1 MSSEVTGHTINMVGQ
16 AVSRRDGYLKVT
28 GQARYSAEIPL
39 ANIAH
44 ASILQS
50 TITSGRITHIDTQAA
65 ETVPGVLAIITHRNA
80 PKLAHAPVSLE
91 MGGRQTTMGSAGQQF
106 MPLQDERILYNG
118 QHVAVVVAETLEQAQ
133 FAASLIDVQYQQDE
147 PITSLDSAEVFR
159 PDNVWGEPPDTSKGD
174 VTQGMAHADVRV
186 EQTYITAVQNNA
198 TMEMH
203 STTADWE
210 GDALT
215 LYESSTWVYG
225 VRRAVAHWFQMPEE
239 KVRVIQHFV
248 GGSFG
253 SKGPT
258 WPHVALTAIAAR
270 QVGRPVR
277 LMLSRHQ
284 EFTSA
289 GYRPEIHHTIQLGA
303 TRDGK
308 LTAVAHHALAE
319 TSMFDTR
326 VVAPV
331 TKTTRKLY
339 ECPNITTTY
348 RLAHLNLPGPFTMRG
363 PGESPGLFAVECAMD
378 ELAYALDMDPLE
390 LRLRNYAERD
400 PESGLPWSSKS
411 LRECYQ
417 QGAERFGWSKRN
429 PQPRSMRDGDTLV
442 GWGMA
447 TMAYDAKAAKTSA
460 LARIFADGH
469 VVVQSATCDQG
480 TGSYTIMSQ
489 IAADAL
495 HIPFEQVRFE
505 LGDTRMPEAP
515 ISAGSQTT
523 ASVGAAVQT
532 ACTTLR
538 EKIISLAC
546 THPSS
551 PLFGSSQQQVV
562 VEDGVVRRKDDTE
575 RCMSYTDIL
584 HLSQKGVLEVTEQI
598 QPDAESKKY
607 TCYSFGA
614 HFVEVYIYLY
624 SGEIRVTRYVAAF
637 GAGRIVNM
645 KTALSQ
651 LTGGIIWGIGMALEE
666 QVIRDER
673 NGRILNANLGEY
685 HVPVNPDIPHIDAF
699 FVKEHDP
706 YVNILGTKSVGE
718 IGTVGSA
725 AAIANAVYHATG
737 KRIREL
743 PIILEKLL

>member
-1 MSSEVTGHTINMVGQ
+1 MEHMVGQ

-28 GQARYSAEIPL
+28 GQAKYSAEIPL

-44 ASILQS
+44 AVLVQS
-50 TITSGRITHIDTQAA
+50 TITSGRIIELDTQAA
-65 ETVPGVLAIITHRNA
+65 ETVPGVLGIITHRNA
-80 PKLAHAPVSLE
+80 PTLANAPVSLE

-106 MPLQDERILYNG
+106 MPLQNERILYNG
-118 QHVAVVVAETLEQAQ
+118 QHIAVVVAETLEKAQ
-133 FAASLIDVQYQQDE
+133 YAASLIEVQYEQDK
-147 PITSLDSAEVFR
+147 PIVDMDTAEQFR
-159 PDNVWGEPPDTSKGD
+159 PENVWGEPPDTSKGNII
-174 VTQGMAHADVRV
+174 QGLAHADVRV
-186 EQTYITAVQNNA
+186 EQTYITAMQNNA

-203 STTADWE
+203 STIADWD
-210 GDALT
+210 GDSLT

-225 VRRAVAHWFQMPEE
+225 VRRAVAHWFQRPEE
-239 KVRVIQHFV
+239 KIRVIQHFV

-270 QVGRPVR
+270 QVGRPVK

-289 GYRPEIHHTIQLGA
+289 GYRPEIHHTMQLGA
-303 TRDGK
+303 TRDGR
-308 LTAVAHHALAE
+308 LTAIAHHALAE
-319 TSMFDTR
+319 TAVFDNR

-339 ECPNITTTY
+339 ECPNVVTTY

-363 PGESPGLFAVECAMD
+363 PGETPGLFAVECAMD

-390 LRLRNYAERD
+390 LRLRNYAETD

-411 LRECYQ
+411 LRQCYQ

-429 PQPRSMRDGDTLV
+429 RQPRSMRDGDMLL

-460 LARIFADGH
+460 LARIYSDGH
-469 VVVQSATCDQG
+469 VIVQSATCDQG

-495 HIPFEQVRFE
+495 HVPFEQVRFE
-505 LGDTRMPEAP
+505 LGDTQMPEAP

-523 ASVGAAVQT
+523 ASMGAAVQT
-532 ACTTLR
+532 ACNSLR
-538 EKIISLAC
+538 EKLVSLAC

-551 PLFGSSQQQVV
+551 PLFGSNQQQMI
-562 VEDGVVRRKDDTE
+562 VENGVVRRKDDTE
-575 RCMSYTDIL
+575 RRMSFTHIL
-584 HLSQKGVLEVTEQI
+584 RLHQKDMVEALEQV
-598 QPDAESKKY
+598 QPDVESKKY
-607 TCYSFGA
+607 TCYSFGC
-614 HFVEVYIYLY
+614 HFVEVHVHPY

-637 GAGRIVNM
+637 GAGRIVNL
-645 KTALSQ
+645 KTARSQ

-666 QVIRDER
+666 QVIRDKR
-673 NGRILNANLGEY
+673 NGRILNANLAEY
-685 HVPVNPDIPHIDAF
+685 HVPVNADIPDIDAF
-699 FVKEHDP
+699 FVEEHDP
-706 YVNILGTKSVGE
+706 HVNILGTKSVGE

-737 KRIREL
+737 KRIRTL
-743 PIILEKLL
+743 PITLDKLL